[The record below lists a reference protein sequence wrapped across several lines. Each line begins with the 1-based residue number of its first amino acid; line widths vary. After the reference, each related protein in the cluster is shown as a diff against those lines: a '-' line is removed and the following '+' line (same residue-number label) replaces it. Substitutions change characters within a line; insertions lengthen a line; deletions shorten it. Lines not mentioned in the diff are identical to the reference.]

1 MAIPIRRREFI
12 ATLGVAVAAW
22 PLAARAQQPP
32 IPVIGYLA
40 VGSAR
45 SNALRLAGLRQGLKE
60 TGYVEGQNLRIEYRW
75 VGDQFERLPAFATE
89 LVLQEVAVLVTP
101 GLAATLAA
109 KAATTTTPILFG
121 VGADPVQLRLVGSL
135 NRPGGNLTG
144 FNQLS
149 AELGPKAVA
158 LFSELVPRAHAIGLL
173 VNPNN
178 PTFSNLA
185 IQEISAA
192 AAAIGKEVEV
202 VKATTDREID
212 AAFESLGQ
220 ARVGALLVANDVF
233 FNSQIEQIVAL
244 AILHSVP
251 VMYSSREFV
260 AAGGLIS
267 YGGSLVDSY
276 RHIGLYTGRIL
287 NGEKAANL
295 PVVQSTKIALAINL
309 QTAKKI
315 GLEIPAKVLAIAD
328 EVIE

>member
-1 MAIPIRRREFI
+1 MRRREFI
-12 ATLGVAVAAW
+12 TLLGSAATL

-45 SNALRLAGLRQGLKE
+45 SNALRLAGLRQGLNE

-89 LVLQEVAVLVTP
+89 LVLQKVAVLVTP

-121 VGADPVQLRLVGSL
+121 VGADPVQLGLVGSL

-158 LFSELVPRAHAIGLL
+158 LFSELVPRVHAIGLL

-276 RHIGLYTGRIL
+276 RHIGLYAGRIL

-295 PVVQSTKIALAINL
+295 PVVQSTKIALVINL

-315 GLEIPAKVLAIAD
+315 GLEIPAKLLAIAD

>member
-1 MAIPIRRREFI
+1 M
-12 ATLGVAVAAW
+12 
-22 PLAARAQQPP
+22 
-32 IPVIGYLA
+32 
-40 VGSAR
+40 
-45 SNALRLAGLRQGLKE
+45 
-60 TGYVEGQNLRIEYRW
+60 
-75 VGDQFERLPAFATE
+75 
-89 LVLQEVAVLVTP
+89 
-101 GLAATLAA
+101 
-109 KAATTTTPILFG
+109 
-121 VGADPVQLRLVGSL
+121 
-135 NRPGGNLTG
+135 
-144 FNQLS
+144 
-149 AELGPKAVA
+149 
-158 LFSELVPRAHAIGLL
+158 
-173 VNPNN
+173 NPNN

-192 AAAIGKEVEV
+192 AAAIGKEVEA

-276 RHIGLYTGRIL
+276 RHIGLYAGRIL

-295 PVVQSTKIALAINL
+295 PVVQSTKIALVINL

-315 GLEIPAKVLAIAD
+315 GLEIPAKLLAIAD